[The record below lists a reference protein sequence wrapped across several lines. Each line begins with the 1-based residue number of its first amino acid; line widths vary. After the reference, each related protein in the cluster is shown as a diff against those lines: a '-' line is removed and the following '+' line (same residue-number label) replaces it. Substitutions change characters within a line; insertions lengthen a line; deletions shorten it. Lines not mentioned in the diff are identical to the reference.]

1 MKLDREDWEN
11 ALATLLIALTV
22 SETSKIILKKK
33 NKLHLSRALELVW
46 VSISCTCEEDII
58 LIFNSLWI

>member
-33 NKLHLSRALELVW
+33 NKLHLSSALELVW

>member
-11 ALATLLIALTV
+11 ASATLLIALTV

-33 NKLHLSRALELVW
+33 KKQHLSSALELVW
-46 VSISCTCEEDII
+46 VSISCTCEEDI

>member
-33 NKLHLSRALELVW
+33 TN
-46 VSISCTCEEDII
+46 CT
-58 LIFNSLWI
+58 LAVRLN

>member
-33 NKLHLSRALELVW
+33 NCTLAVRLNQSGSQLAAHAKK
-46 VSISCTCEEDII
+46 ISY
-58 LIFNSLWI
+58 

>member
-1 MKLDREDWEN
+1 MKLDREGWEN
-11 ALATLLIALTV
+11 ALATLLIALAV

-33 NKLHLSRALELVW
+33 LHLSSALEPVW
-46 VSISCTCEEDII
+46 VSITCTCEEDII